1 MDGRKNG
8 RRRKK
13 KLRFFHFFLRF
24 IVFRTYFKKKF
35 LTKNFFGRT
44 FFRSLQLYQCRTC
57 IKSVAKILRIALRA
71 KRIKAKLKNRIIST
85 YPKKFGPLSWQTAE
99 KSAAVFLKKCKIFET
114 QFTAWRRPPIA
125 MTYKY
130 KIVRSIWF
138 RFNGVFIFALSLKM
152 TELRRSAVSA
162 LGPCI
167 SLCF

>member
-13 KLRFFHFFLRF
+13 KLRFFHYFLRF

-35 LTKNFFGRT
+35 VTKNIFWACT

-85 YPKKFGPLSWQTAE
+85 YPKKFGPLGWQTAE
-99 KSAAVFLKKCKIFET
+99 KSAAVFLKKFKIFET

-130 KIVRSIWF
+130 KIVCSICSDSM
-138 RFNGVFIFALSLKM
+138 VFLFLLY
-152 TELRRSAVSA
+152 L
-162 LGPCI
+162 
-167 SLCF
+167 